1 MSWNEVA
8 TWIGD
13 RWPDHGSRI
22 ITTVGVIIG
31 GWFVILIVKRAIRR
45 WEERIEGSLRTSE
58 DVADRERGKRL
69 VTIAD
74 VLKLV
79 IAGAVWII
87 VALTVMA
94 KWGVPMS
101 PFIAVGTT
109 VGVAVG
115 FGAQDV
121 VRDVIAGFLI
131 LVEDQYALGDVVS
144 IAGVTGTVESIR
156 LRSTILRDLDGNQ
169 HFVPNGHIKVASNLT
184 SEFSRVVLD
193 ISVSYDTDVDRAMAV
208 IEDEAVQLAGAE
220 GWTQYFLAEPQ
231 LLGVNRLG
239 SSAVEIRVLMTLTPE
254 DRWLVKREFLRRI
267 KNRLAVEGIDVPF
280 DQMVIRMRPEA

>member
-1 MSWNEVA
+1 MSWNEVV

-22 ITTVGVIIG
+22 ITTVGVIVG
-31 GWFVILIVKRAIRR
+31 GWLVILIVKRAIRR
-45 WEERIEGSLRTSE
+45 WEERIESSLRTSDE
-58 DVADRERGKRL
+58 VVDRERGKRL

-79 IAGAVWII
+79 ISGGVWII

-94 KWGVPMS
+94 TWGVPMS

-169 HFVPNGHIKVASNLT
+169 HFVPNGHINVASNLT
-184 SEFSRVVLD
+184 SEFSRVVVD
-193 ISVSYDTDVDRAMAV
+193 ISVSYDTDVDRAMAI
-208 IEDEAVQLAGAE
+208 IEDEAVELAGAE
-220 GWTQYFLAEPQ
+220 GWTQYFLREPQ
-231 LLGVNRLG
+231 MLGVNKLG
-239 SSAVEIRVLMTLTPE
+239 TSTVEIRVLMTLTPE

-267 KNRLAVEGIDVPF
+267 KKRLTIEEIDVPF
-280 DQMVIRMRPEA
+280 DQMVIRMRTET

>member
-22 ITTVGVIIG
+22 ITTVGVIVG
-31 GWFVILIVKRAIRR
+31 GWFVMFIVKRAVRR
-45 WEERIEGSLRTSE
+45 WEERIESSLRTSE
-58 DVADRERGKRL
+58 EVADRERGKRL

-79 IAGAVWII
+79 IAGVVWII

-94 KWGVPMS
+94 TWGVPMS

-115 FGAQDV
+115 FGAQDL

-144 IAGVTGTVESIR
+144 IAGMTGTVESIR
-156 LRSTILRDLDGNQ
+156 LRSTVLRDLDGNQ

-208 IEDEAVQLAGAE
+208 IEDEAMLLAGAE
-220 GWTQYFLAEPQ
+220 GWTQYFLGEPQ